1 MNLHEILVSYPQG
14 LVFINEIVKHAKI
27 AKHIVVCA
35 ISKQKEKFMHPKETI
50 LVRCYSDTM
59 GVQEIMNLLEDSMV
73 KGDLPILIFTN
84 QREEKEM
91 KSSILAL
98 TLASVLHQTMRPIG
112 DSIHTRIILGAICQK
127 DQAPFANIRQHRRHH
142 STKSTQAGH
151 SFQMKLKLPR
161 GIHRDG
167 HGRPQIQRLT
177 PARLTRRNGSRK

>member
-14 LVFINEIVKHAKI
+14 LVFINEIIKHTKI

-50 LVRCYSDTM
+50 LVRCHSDTM
-59 GVQEIMNLLEDSMV
+59 GVQEIMNLLEDSMI
-73 KGDLPILIFTN
+73 KGGLPILIFTN
-84 QREEKEM
+84 RREEKEM
-91 KSSILAL
+91 RSSILAL
-98 TLASVLHQTMRPIG
+98 TVASVLHQTMRPIG

-127 DQAPFANIRQHRRHH
+127 NQAPFANIRQHRRHH
-142 STKSTQAGH
+142 SKKSTQAGH
-151 SFQMKLKLPR
+151 TFQMKLKLPR